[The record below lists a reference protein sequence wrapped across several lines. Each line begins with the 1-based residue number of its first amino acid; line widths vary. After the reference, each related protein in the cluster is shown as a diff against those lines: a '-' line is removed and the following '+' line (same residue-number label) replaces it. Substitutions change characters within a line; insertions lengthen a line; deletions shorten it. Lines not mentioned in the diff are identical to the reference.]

1 MPATNQVSAGCS
13 QAPKVEEKR
22 KMKIRMTKRT
32 LLTML
37 VAFAFVSAI
46 SLMASTS
53 GAHFFSASGSVLD
66 NGDLAISFDEAGL
79 GNENVNYTLTSDA
92 SAFYGCIN
100 GGSNH
105 PQATNKEAVN
115 ATETTTF
122 SREAKNGRVMS
133 SATLDVPPPPSSFSC
148 PPGQTAVLASVSYAN
163 TVLTDTTNG
172 VSISQA
178 DMTGTFSRTFFT
190 FKK

>member
-1 MPATNQVSAGCS
+1 
-13 QAPKVEEKR
+13 
-22 KMKIRMTKRT
+22 MKFHMTKRT

-37 VAFAFVSAI
+37 MAFAFVSAI

-79 GNENVNYTLTSDA
+79 GNEDITYTASAFA

-105 PQATNKEAVN
+105 PQADNKEAVN
-115 ATETTTF
+115 ATTTGGGTF
-122 SREAKNGRVMS
+122 KAKNGRVS
-133 SATLDVPPPPSSFSC
+133 GTVVLPVPPPPADFSC
-148 PPGQTAVLASVSYAN
+148 PSGQTAVLASVSYSNA
-163 TVLTDTTNG
+163 VLTDTTNN
-172 VSISQA
+172 VSITQA
-178 DMTGTFSRTFFT
+178 DMTGTFQRTFFT